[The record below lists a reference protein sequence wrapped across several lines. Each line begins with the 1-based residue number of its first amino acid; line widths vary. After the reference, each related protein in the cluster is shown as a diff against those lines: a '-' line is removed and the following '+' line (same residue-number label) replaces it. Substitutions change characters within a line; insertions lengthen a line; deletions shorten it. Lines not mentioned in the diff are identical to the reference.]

1 MARRRDS
8 LARRLVL
15 TYALSTLGVLVA
27 LSLAVYLATARYL
40 RVRLTRELEAQAEFH
55 ALYAARLAPGEAAL
69 AGLAP
74 TLANLFAPQADVTVR
89 FFAARDGTLLAASQD
104 LGPQPSRVALAALDY
119 RSPTVFGAASRDLP
133 HRRYAAQPIRA
144 GGEPIGVVEVSRS
157 TLAGERF
164 LATLR
169 ATLGVAVLG
178 GSLAATG
185 VGLALA
191 RRVSAPI
198 RAVEAATHRIAAGD
212 LDVRLREDAPGEVGR
227 LAASVNRLAAQLRAL
242 EAARTRFIGE
252 VTHDLRTPL
261 TAIKGLLA
269 NLVDEAPADQRPT
282 LTLAE
287 QETDRLIR
295 LVQQLLDFSRW
306 QGGRL
311 TLERVPVDLG
321 ALVEDVIRL
330 SEPRAHHRRIALSAD
345 LPAELPPVRAD
356 ADRVQRVVLNLLDN
370 ALTFTPGGG
379 RVTLRVRPVGEA
391 VEVRVEDTGRGMS
404 AAERDRAF
412 EPYYAGAGGGAGL
425 GLPIAQAIVEAHG
438 GQMGLESRTGAG
450 CQAWF
455 RLPL

>member
-1 MARRRDS
+1 MARRRGS
-8 LARRLVL
+8 LAHRLVL
-15 TYALSTLGVLVA
+15 TYALSALGVLLA
-27 LSLAVYLATARYL
+27 LSLAVYLATALYL
-40 RVRLTRELEAQAEFH
+40 DAQLTRELKAQAEFH
-55 ALYAARLAPGEAAL
+55 ALYAARLASGEAAL

-74 TLANLFAPQADVTVR
+74 TLTTLFAPQADLTVR
-89 FFAARDGTLLAASQD
+89 FFAASDGALLAASQD

-144 GGEPIGVVEVSRS
+144 GGETLGVVEVSRS
-157 TLAGERF
+157 TLASERF
-164 LATLR
+164 LTTLR
-169 ATLGVAVLG
+169 AILALAVLG
-178 GSLAATG
+178 GG
-185 VGLALA
+185 VASALVSLALA

-212 LDVRLREDAPGEVGR
+212 LDVRLSADAPDEVGR
-227 LAASVNRLAAQLRAL
+227 LAASVNRLAAQLRTL

-252 VTHDLRTPL
+252 ISHDLRTPL

-282 LTLAE
+282 LALAE

-311 TLERVPVDLG
+311 TLERAPVDLG
-321 ALVEDVIRL
+321 ALARDAVRL
-330 SEPRAHHRRIALSAD
+330 SEARARHRRVTLMLD
-345 LPAELPPVRAD
+345 LAPDLPPVRAD
-356 ADRVQRVVLNLLDN
+356 ADRLRRVVLNLLDN
-370 ALTFTPGGG
+370 ALAFTPAGG
-379 RVTLRVRPVGEA
+379 RVTLSVRREGDA
-391 VEVRVEDTGRGMS
+391 LAVRVADTGRGMN
-404 AAERDRAF
+404 AEERARAF

-425 GLPIAQAIVEAHG
+425 GLSIAQAIVEAHG
-438 GQMGLESRTGAG
+438 GRMGIESEPGAG
-450 CQAWF
+450 CCVRF